1 MELVSSAIVNSVIAR
16 EINLTTEECIY
27 RMINDQARQDD
38 LLKKIDGYLEQHET
52 LMDAYQKLEPI
63 ILKLFG
69 AERMSIFQRRR
80 QHQDLVARFKTGN
93 EIREIK
99 VAISPQSIAGYVALS
114 QLPLIINDP
123 YNAEELREIHPR
135 LKFAD
140 KFDKSSSFKTKS
152 ILCVPIMNAGVI
164 LGVMQVINKQRGD
177 FNDADLR
184 LGKGLADMLGN
195 KFRFELGGTKQPF
208 QYLVHRGLIQ
218 ESVLDT
224 LIESCKDQK
233 HLIQRLTSEH
243 RIPENEIGQ
252 ALSIHYQVP
261 WLDYLPDKYH
271 LFQNESRLNISYLKR
286 NLVAV
291 IADARENPIVVMAE
305 PNNAALLMEVESALG
320 IEQYEISVGL
330 PNTVLQ
336 YLGEAAGNDS
346 KGPGEMDEIL
356 DEISTS
362 SDEHEEMVDELSDDA
377 PAVVRLVSRILH
389 DAKRINASDIHID
402 AEKGGPTRVRMR
414 VDGVCRDITQIP
426 ASHHSAVIAR
436 IKIMANLNIAEKRI
450 PQDGKLAFRMQ
461 GKPVEVRVATI
472 PTVAGEGVVMRILAA
487 GGAMPMDKMNLS
499 PRNTDMLKTMIVKPH
514 GILLVVGPT
523 GSGKTTTLHA
533 ILGHL
538 NTPEKKIW
546 TAEDPVEITQPG
558 LQQVQVSP
566 KIGFTFAN
574 ALRAFLRADPDII
587 LIGEMRDKETAHA
600 GIEASLTGHLVLSTL
615 HTNSAP
621 ETITRLLDLGLDPV
635 NFSDACVGILAQRL
649 IRTLC
654 KNCKEEY
661 PATDAEVGF
670 VKRQYGEDKLQEI
683 GFKEPLKLY
692 RGKGCDECGGTGY
705 KGRTGVHELLTMTPE
720 LRALVYKEAAVSA
733 MAKQA
738 TADGMRTLVQD
749 GLYKALK
756 GDTDIAQVQIISG
769 AE

>member
-1 MELVSSAIVNSVIAR
+1 MEAISPAIVKSVTSLDLHSA
-16 EINLTTEECIY
+16 TEESIE
-27 RMINDQARQDD
+27 RMISDQARQDD
-38 LLKKIDGYLEQHET
+38 LLQKIDSYLEQHET
-52 LMDAYQKLEPI
+52 LMDAYQKLEPV

-93 EIREIK
+93 EVREIK

-123 YNAEELREIHPR
+123 YNTNELKEIHPR

-164 LGVMQVINKQRGD
+164 LGVMQIINKGCGD
-177 FNDADLR
+177 YNDGDLR
-184 LGKGLADMLGN
+184 LGKGLADMLGK
-195 KFRFELGGTKQPF
+195 KFRFELGGTQQPF
-208 QYLVHRGLIQ
+208 QYLVHRNHLS
-218 ESVLDT
+218 ESALET
-224 LIESCKDQK
+224 LTETCKDKK
-233 HLIQRLTSEH
+233 HLIQRLVSEH
-243 RIPENEIGQ
+243 RIPEAEIGQ

-261 WLDYLPDKYH
+261 WIDYLPDKYH
-271 LFQNESRLNISYLKR
+271 LFQNESRLNVSYLKR

-320 IEQYEISVGL
+320 IETYDISVAL
-330 PNTVLQ
+330 PTAVLQ
-336 YLGEAAGNDS
+336 YLGEAAASDS

-362 SDEHEEMVDELSDDA
+362 ADDHEELIDEMADDA
-377 PAVVRLVSRILH
+377 PVVVRLVSRILH
-389 DAKRINASDIHID
+389 DAKRINASDIHVD

-414 VDGVCRDITQIP
+414 VDGVCRDHTQIP
-426 ASHHSAVIAR
+426 ATHHSAVIAR
-436 IKIMANLNIAEKRI
+436 IKIMANLNIAEKRV

-499 PRNTDMLKTMIVKPH
+499 PRNTESLKTMIVKPH

-533 ILGHL
+533 VLGHL

-546 TAEDPVEITQPG
+546 TAEDPVEITQAG

-566 KIGFTFAN
+566 KIGFTFAS

-649 IRTLC
+649 IRTIC

-661 PATDAEVGF
+661 VASETEVEF
-670 VKRQYGEDKLQEI
+670 IKRQYGENLEAETNFQT
-683 GFKEPLKLY
+683 PLKLCK
-692 RGKGCDECGGTGY
+692 GKGCEECGGTGY
-705 KGRTGVHELLTMTPE
+705 KGRTGVHELLAMTPE
-720 LRALVYKEAAVSA
+720 LRALVYKEAAVSE
-733 MAKQA
+733 MAAQA
-738 TADGMRTLVQD
+738 SKDGMRTLVQD
-749 GLYKALK
+749 GIYKVLK
-756 GDTDIAQVQIISG
+756 GDTDIAQVQIICG
-769 AE
+769 TD